1 MNNKIYVDY
10 ETIKF
15 GESLNNKYNKIK
27 NLIKKLENS
36 NDFKKDDVY
45 ESLLIDETIYEN
57 HIKKLKYLI
66 DNGLLL
72 GDDEDDEETITR
84 IHNEWLM
91 YEKNKRL

>member
-1 MNNKIYVDY
+1 MDKKIYIDY

-15 GESLNNKYNKIK
+15 GESLNNKYNEIK
-27 NLIKKLENS
+27 NLIKNLENS

-45 ESLLIDETIYEN
+45 ESLLIDEKIYEN
-57 HIKKLKYLI
+57 NIKKLKYLI
-66 DNGLLL
+66 DNQLLL
-72 GDDEDDEETITR
+72 GDEEDDEETITR